1 MARYTGPVCS
11 LCRTEQK
18 KLFLKGDRCKS
29 DKCPLNKKRGAPGK
43 DPKARI
49 GKRSEYALQLRE
61 KQKLKRTYCM
71 LEKQFHLTFDD
82 AHRMPGIT
90 GENLIKLLECRFD
103 NVVYRMHFASSRN
116 QARQLVS
123 HGHFLVNGKKVNIPS
138 YRIKPGDVIEVK
150 EASKKVATI
159 LDALNE
165 VLQRYSGSVIQEIIR
180 SAVLGTELPQG
191 VKKNVSS
198 GLKASINFMFFSCR
212 QRVAEFFHPTEKN
225 KVKPDNG
232 DIADRS
238 YFTFQIEQP
247 VDKTVD
253 FAISVKASATYKIS
267 SLDGCSKE
275 IKSSDTGL
283 LEFKGLSPGEYRISL
298 QNSKNL

>member
-1 MARYTGPVCS
+1 MARYTGPVCR

-90 GENLIKLLECRFD
+90 GENLIKLLECRLD
-103 NVVYRMHFASSRN
+103 NVVFRMHFASSRN

-123 HGHFLVNGKKVNIPS
+123 HGHFTVNGKKVNIPS

-150 EASKKVATI
+150 EASKKMVTI
-159 LDALNE
+159 LDALKE
-165 VLQRYSGSVIQEIIR
+165 VNKSGNYPWINLDIDAQKGTFVAYPERAEVTDLADIKEQLVVELYS
-180 SAVLGTELPQG
+180 
-191 VKKNVSS
+191 K
-198 GLKASINFMFFSCR
+198 
-212 QRVAEFFHPTEKN
+212 
-225 KVKPDNG
+225 
-232 DIADRS
+232 
-238 YFTFQIEQP
+238 
-247 VDKTVD
+247 
-253 FAISVKASATYKIS
+253 
-267 SLDGCSKE
+267 
-275 IKSSDTGL
+275 
-283 LEFKGLSPGEYRISL
+283 
-298 QNSKNL
+298 